1 MVNRSDAYTVL
12 GGDTLQMLKT
22 AEALERLGISVD
34 TALADDL
41 AACDWRY
48 DIVHIL
54 NIQTAEES
62 LHSALEAKRRQIP
75 VVLSPI
81 YWDPLP
87 GWFRGACESSPI
99 WGALSNGVGRL
110 AAYRIYKT
118 WQRHNYPRARIWQ
131 QQRELLRMAD
141 WLLPNS
147 CAELGQ
153 LMADFRLPQ
162 GMTGRASIVVNGID
176 RALYYEWPLPSDKWR
191 EVIGDGFVLKVGR
204 ISPEKNTLALIEALW
219 DTDVQLV
226 FVGKPSPYSLEYAQT
241 CVDRARERG
250 KVHFLGF
257 VPHAELP
264 GLYALAAVHA
274 LPSWR
279 ETPGLVSLEAA
290 AAGCRIVSTNIGS
303 AHEYFGDDIFYCD
316 PSDIQSIREAVSRAL
331 AQPKP
336 PDLRER
342 VLGQY
347 TWDHAAEST
356 LRAYSEVVHT

>member
-12 GGDTLQMLKT
+12 GGDTLQMIKT
-22 AEALERLGISVD
+22 AETLERLGVSVD

-48 DIVHIL
+48 DIVHVF

-62 LHSALEAKRRQIP
+62 LWAAKEAKRRQIP

-87 GWFRGACESSPI
+87 GWFRDAYGGSPI
-99 WGALSNGVGRL
+99 WGALSNGVGRR
-110 AAYRIYKT
+110 AAYWIYET
-118 WQRHNYPRARIWQ
+118 WQRRNYPKARIWQ

-147 CAELGQ
+147 RAELGQ
-153 LMADFRLPQ
+153 LMADFRLPR
-162 GMTGRASIVVNGID
+162 GMTCRASIVVNGID
-176 RALYYEWPLPSDKWR
+176 RALYHERPLPSDKWR
-191 EVIGDGFVLKVGR
+191 EVVGDGFVLEVGR

-226 FVGKPSPYSLEYAQT
+226 FVGKPSPYSPEYAQT

-257 VPHAELP
+257 VPYAELP

-303 AHEYFGDDIFYCD
+303 AHEYFGDAVCYCD
-316 PSDIQSIREAVSRAL
+316 PSNVNSIREAVSQAL
-331 AQPKP
+331 AAPTT

-356 LRAYSEVVHT
+356 LRAYSEVAHT